1 MGYDKIPRQKLP
13 ISKKNKKWGEECVEA
28 FIDLSDAGSGY
39 SQRRDELKILYDYYN
54 GIIDEADY
62 NYVLKPYGKS
72 RKNFPSEM
80 RNYPIIKP
88 IIDLLLGEKSKRPL
102 NYTVTVQNSD
112 TTSVKEQAKSEAI
125 FKNLQ
130 LHFMQAVQGQ
140 GQDMGMSPE
149 QQEQENPMP
158 AHIAEMF
165 EASYVDQRAIL
176 GQKSLNFIFQDQEV
190 YDKIQKAWFHYLVSG
205 ETYTHRG
212 VRNGEP
218 FYEVLNPIDV
228 DYDLD
233 PDLEFVEDGD
243 WALTR
248 KYVHASSVIDMY
260 YDDLSE
266 QQILELEEPR
276 HSEADVSFL
285 YAHSSNKDV
294 NAHRNRLLEVIN
306 VYWKSRKRIGFLTYL
321 DPQTG
326 SIEEQE
332 VADGFRL
339 PKEMKEQ
346 GAVLEWKWVNEVWEG
361 TRIDGRIYINI
372 NPISNQRLSLDNP
385 SKCKLPING
394 RKYSDINASN
404 LSLVKLGIPYQLNY
418 NIYKYR
424 LELSIAKSKDIIGSF
439 DINMIPKKWD
449 MDKFMYYVE
458 GTGIAWVDYNKEGVQ
473 LNPQHQSVMDMSIK
487 TIAQYIQLLE
497 SILVEWEKISG
508 VSRQRQGEIGAYEG
522 KASSQQAILQSSH
535 ITEDLFRKFERME
548 QRDFQALLDY
558 SKEAWL
564 TGKKGTY
571 VMPDGTTDFLDIDSM
586 GHMETNYGIFVSDA
600 GKDAE
605 KLQNIKG
612 LTQAMMQNGAKPG
625 DIAEMLDSDS
635 FTQIKDSLKK
645 ADKASAELE
654 QAQQQAQAE
663 AQQQMQQMEAM
674 KLEAENLENEKE
686 RQKDIEIALINAESK
701 QQSASGIE
709 SLQLEKMIREYDIKE
724 KELELKELE
733 LMEKSRGDQSKE
745 EISREVNQIS
755 RELNEMKR
763 ESDIESNAA
772 KRESEYIKRD
782 TANRDIK
789 AKKDIADKQAK
800 AKSKDANK
808 SD

>member
-13 ISKKNKKWGEECVEA
+13 NSKKTKKWREECVEA
-28 FIDLSDAGSGY
+28 FIDLSDQGVGPHARKS
-39 SQRRDELKILYDYYN
+39 DLKVLYDYYN
-54 GIIDEADY
+54 GVIDEADY

-102 NYTVTVQNSD
+102 NYTVTVQNADSI
-112 TTSVKEQAKSEAI
+112 SQKETLKRDLI

-130 LHFMQAVQGQ
+130 QHFMQAVQQQ
-140 GQDMGMSPE
+140 GVDIGANPDQEIELPE
-149 QQEQENPMP
+149 
-158 AHIAEMF
+158 HIASMF
-165 EASYVDQRAIL
+165 EQTYVDARATL
-176 GQKSLNFIFQDQEV
+176 GQKSMNYILQEQEV
-190 YDKIQKAWFHYLVSG
+190 YDKVQKAWFHYLVSG

>member
-1 MGYDKIPRQKLP
+1 MGYDKIPRQKLS
-13 ISKKNKKWGEECVEA
+13 INKKNKEWKEGCVEA

-39 SQRRDELKILYDYYN
+39 SQRKDELKILYDYYN
-54 GIIDEADY
+54 GIIEEADY
-62 NYVLKPYGKS
+62 KYVLKPYGKS

-102 NYTVTVQNSD
+102 NYTVTVQNAD
-112 TTSVKEQAKSEAI
+112 TVSVKENAKSEAI

-130 LHFMQAVQGQ
+130 THFMKAAQAQGA
-140 GQDMGMSPE
+140 DMGMSPE
-149 QQEQENPMP
+149 QQQQEDPMP
-158 AHIAEMF
+158 QHVAEMF
-165 EASYVDQRAIL
+165 ESSYVDTRAEL
-176 GQKSLNFIFQDQEV
+176 GQQSLNYIFQEQEV

-205 ETYTHRG
+205 EAYTHRG

-243 WALTR
+243 WALVR
-248 KYVHASSVIDMY
+248 KYAHASTVIDNY
-260 YDDLSE
+260 YDSLSE
-266 QQILELEEPR
+266 QQVLELEEPK
-276 HSEADVSFL
+276 HSESDVSFL
-285 YAHSSNKDV
+285 YANSSNKDS
-294 NAHRNRLLEVIN
+294 NAFRNRLIEVVS
-306 VYWKSRKRIGFLTYL
+306 VYWKSRKRIGFLTYE
-321 DPQTG
+321 DPETG
-326 SIEEQE
+326 TIEQQE
-332 VADGFRL
+332 VEDGFKMPL
-339 PKEMKEQ
+339 EMKEA
-346 GAVLEWKWVNEVWEG
+346 GADLEWKWVNEVWEG
-361 TRIDGRIYINI
+361 TRIDGRYYLDI
-372 NPISNQRLSLDNP
+372 NPIPNQRLSLDNP

-394 RKYSDINASN
+394 RRYSDTNSSN
-404 LSLVKLGIPYQLNY
+404 ISLVKLGIPYQLNY

-487 TIAQYIQLLE
+487 TIGQYVQLLE
-497 SILVEWEKISG
+497 SILQEWEKISG

-558 SKEAWL
+558 SKEAWV
-564 TGKKGTY
+564 TGKKGMY
-571 VMPDGTTDFLDIDSM
+571 VMPDGTADFFDVDSIN
-586 GHMETNYGIFVSDA
+586 HMETNYGIFVSDA

-625 DIAEMLDSDS
+625 AIADMLDLEN
-635 FTQIKDSLKK
+635 FTQIKKNLKK
-645 ADKASAELE
+645 ADRAQEQLE
-654 QAQQQAQAE
+654 QAQQEAQQQQ
-663 AQQQMQQMEAM
+663 AQQQMQMQQQLKEME
-674 KLEAENLENEKE
+674 NIEKE
-686 RQKDIEIALINAESK
+686 KDRQKDIEIALIGAEARK
-701 QQSASGIE
+701 E
-709 SLQLEKMIREYDIKE
+709 SNMPGDELNLQKMIRDFEVKE
-724 KELELKELE
+724 RELDLKEVELKNKIE
-733 LMEKSRGDQSKE
+733 GSKE
-745 EISREVNQIS
+745 TESIQRDTNQV
-755 RELNEMKR
+755 KR
-763 ESDIESNAA
+763 EAEIN
-772 KRESEYIKRD
+772 
-782 TANRDIK
+782 
-789 AKKDIADKQAK
+789 KKDIAKINRKD
-800 AKSKDANK
+800 KDAG
-808 SD
+808 